1 MQPADSAEALS
12 KVGWPLAATALLVA
26 INAFFVIGEYAL
38 VRVRDTRLES
48 LAQAGSRR
56 ARLARHIHARL
67 ERYLAACQLGV
78 TLTSL
83 AVGWL
88 AEPAIAGLLLHGLA
102 ASGLG
107 VVSGHPVVHAIAFA
121 IALAVITFVHM
132 TIGELAPKFYAIRNP
147 ESGLMLTA
155 YPLRAFEATF
165 RPFISFINSSTSKL
179 LRVLG
184 VVGADGHDAP
194 PTIDEL
200 RLLLAT
206 SARAGHI
213 SRRARALTENIFGI
227 MELEVRHILVPR
239 VDVQFL
245 SLQNTPQEN
254 LRVVLESGHSR
265 FPLCNVGLDTVIGFV
280 HARDVIGPLA
290 EGKIP
295 DFNEIARKPL
305 YVPDTQPLSRLIA
318 HMQRA
323 RTHCAVVL
331 DEHGTSIGLAFLE
344 DALEEIV
351 GPIRDEFD
359 EHEHDVLTMGRGA
372 VEISGS
378 LALPEAAEV
387 LDLPQLAEER
397 DADTIGGHVVAQL
410 GRLPRPGDSL
420 EIGPY
425 RAVVVDV
432 ARRRIKSLRFE
443 RGAPSS
449 DDGANGSTDSAA
461 SERVT

>member
-1 MQPADSAEALS
+1 M
-12 KVGWPLAATALLVA
+12 
-26 INAFFVIGEYAL
+26 
-38 VRVRDTRLES
+38 
-48 LAQAGSRR
+48 
-56 ARLARHIHARL
+56 
-67 ERYLAACQLGV
+67 
-78 TLTSL
+78 
-83 AVGWL
+83 
-88 AEPAIAGLLLHGLA
+88 
-102 ASGLG
+102 
-107 VVSGHPVVHAIAFA
+107 
-121 IALAVITFVHM
+121 
-132 TIGELAPKFYAIRNP
+132 
-147 ESGLMLTA
+147 LMA
-155 YPLRAFEATF
+155 YPLRGFEAVF
-165 RPFISFINSSTSKL
+165 RPFITLINTASDGL

-184 VVGADGHDAP
+184 VSSGDDHDAP
-194 PTIDEL
+194 PTLDEL
-200 RLLLAT
+200 KLILAT

-245 SLQNTPQEN
+245 SLQNTPEEN
-254 LRVVLESGHSR
+254 LRVVLDSGHSR
-265 FPLCNVGLDTVIGFV
+265 FPLCTVGLDTVIGFV

-318 HMQRA
+318 HMQRS

-359 EHEHDVLTMGRGA
+359 EQEHDVLNMGRGA

-387 LDLPQLAEER
+387 LELPQLAEEH

-410 GRLPRPGDSL
+410 GRLPRPGDSV

-425 RAVVVDV
+425 HAVVVEV

-443 RGAPSS
+443 RDVAPHE
-449 DDGANGSTDSAA
+449 DGANGTTDGAPP
-461 SERVT
+461 ERRA